1 MTDVEFE
8 ITNWLRFISVICLG
22 IGDII
27 LIHDRFIMVIFLFVI
42 AGASE
47 LMRKRLYEVMLFN
60 HEVTKRNEKI
70 AARKVQDQAIREL
83 KEAQDK
89 RRAA

>member
-27 LIHDRFIMVIFLFVI
+27 LIHDRFVMVILLFVI
-42 AGASE
+42 AGTSE
-47 LMRKRLYEVMLFN
+47 LLRKRLYEVMLFN
-60 HEVTKRNEKI
+60 HEVTKRNEKV
-70 AARKVQDQAIREL
+70 AARKVQEQALREL
-83 KEAQDK
+83 KESQAK
-89 RRAA
+89 RSAA

>member
-22 IGDII
+22 VGDII
-27 LIHDRFIMVIFLFVI
+27 LIHDRFIMVILLFVI
-42 AGASE
+42 AGTSE
-47 LMRKRLYEVMLFN
+47 LIRKRLYEVMLFN

-83 KEAQDK
+83 KEAK
-89 RRAA
+89 AKHRAA

>member
-1 MTDVEFE
+1 MLN
-8 ITNWLRFISVICLG
+8 NWSVRLNQ
-22 IGDII
+22 
-27 LIHDRFIMVIFLFVI
+27 LLLMVILLFVI

-70 AARKVQDQAIREL
+70 AARKVQEQAMREL
-83 KEAQDK
+83 KESK
-89 RRAA
+89 VKRAAA